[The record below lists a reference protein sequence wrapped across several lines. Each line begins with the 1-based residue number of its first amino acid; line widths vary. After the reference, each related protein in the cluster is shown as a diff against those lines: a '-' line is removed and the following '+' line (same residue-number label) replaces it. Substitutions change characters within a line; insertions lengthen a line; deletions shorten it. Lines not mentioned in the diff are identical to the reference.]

1 MTSVATNLARGVIGF
16 AAGVIVARAL
26 GPEGRGEFSLVVA
39 TVLIPVV
46 LAGMGMPS
54 ALTQAKAKGG
64 RSIAE
69 LYSAS
74 VVVALIVGAA
84 ALLVG
89 VVFYAAV
96 GRSVIKVSQ
105 SSDLVWVVV
114 LIVPLLVLNSWTAVA
129 YLEDRIRE
137 LGLATI
143 SGAIFFLAALLVAQ
157 MLGRL
162 TASTAIALWAVS
174 SVLPLVVLLRAARLQ
189 VVPNLGA
196 IALAL
201 VRFSLRANVVAL
213 ALVLVWR
220 IDVLLVDW
228 QRGLRELG
236 LYSAAVAL
244 AEVLLRIAVS
254 ARIALAPQ
262 QGSAIGRD
270 LLVMRICRINRLM
283 LAILCVASVVLAI
296 GSTVLVRLAYGPA
309 FVTAAPALVWLL
321 PGVVALILQGPP
333 LDYLV
338 TEGRLRGVTIV
349 TVAALLVNVG
359 LDVLLLPSH
368 GFVVAAVAST
378 VAYILSCVLI
388 LVLFARQTGVTF
400 RPLMVVEPRDL
411 ALLRAMWG
419 GSRPAPAE

>member
-1 MTSVATNLARGVIGF
+1 
-16 AAGVIVARAL
+16 
-26 GPEGRGEFSLVVA
+26 
-39 TVLIPVV
+39 
-46 LAGMGMPS
+46 
-54 ALTQAKAKGG
+54 
-64 RSIAE
+64 
-69 LYSAS
+69 
-74 VVVALIVGAA
+74 
-84 ALLVG
+84 
-89 VVFYAAV
+89 
-96 GRSVIKVSQ
+96 
-105 SSDLVWVVV
+105 V

-143 SGAIFFLAALLVAQ
+143 SGALFFLAALLVAQ

-296 GSTVLVRLAYGPA
+296 GSTVLVRLAYGLA

-378 VAYILSCVLI
+378 VAYILSCGLI